1 MNPAVHLQSV
11 SADYSGRSALHHV
24 SASFRAGAVTAVV
37 GPNGAGKTS
46 LFRTMLGLL
55 PSRGV
60 IRILDRDLKSWSAP
74 GLARAMAYLP
84 QGADAHWPVTARR
97 LVALGRIPHRKS
109 FAPPTVEDDAA
120 IEDALLRCEAVAFA
134 DRAIDELSAGERAR
148 VLLARA
154 LATNAAI
161 LLADEPAAHL
171 DPAHQLQL
179 MELLR
184 AEARRGT
191 AVIVTLHDLAL
202 AARYCDD
209 VVVMQ
214 AGQVATQGA
223 PDLALSDEILARV
236 FGIGAVRVVGD
247 AGHAQLVAC
256 RPLGFA

>member
-11 SADYSGRSALHHV
+11 SADYSGRPALHHI
-24 SASFRAGAVTAVV
+24 SASFAAGAVTAVV

-46 LFRTMLGLL
+46 LFRAMLGLL

-60 IRILDRDLKSWSAP
+60 IRILDRDLKSWSGS
-74 GLARAMAYLP
+74 GLARTMAYLP
-84 QGADAHWPVTARR
+84 QGADAHWPLTARR

-214 AGQVATQGA
+214 AGQVATQGV

-236 FGIGAVRVVGD
+236 FGIGAVRVAGD
-247 AGHAQLVAC
+247 AGRAQLVAC